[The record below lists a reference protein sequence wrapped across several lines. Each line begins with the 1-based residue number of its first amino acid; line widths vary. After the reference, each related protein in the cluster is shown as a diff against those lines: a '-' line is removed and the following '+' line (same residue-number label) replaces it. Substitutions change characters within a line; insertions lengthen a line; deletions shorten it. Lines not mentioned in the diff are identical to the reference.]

1 MGRLSW
7 LSDSV
12 REFFRKGDILL
23 LTLCLAASGYGL
35 ILIYSATR
43 WSDDNRSVIVQT
55 LAIAM
60 GVMVY
65 AENEGEVFLGRSVT
79 RTTHVSEATMQ
90 KIDAEV
96 RRILEEQYA
105 RACDILK
112 ANRERVELMVQ
123 CLMKWETLDE
133 EQIADIMEGRE
144 VRPPKPGA
152 SAKADDERR
161 EEQMKPVENPTAS
174 ESQAKE
180 SEDKP
185 DQK

>member
-1 MGRLSW
+1 
-7 LSDSV
+7 
-12 REFFRKGDILL
+12 
-23 LTLCLAASGYGL
+23 
-35 ILIYSATR
+35 
-43 WSDDNRSVIVQT
+43 
-55 LAIAM
+55 
-60 GVMVY
+60 
-65 AENEGEVFLGRSVT
+65 
-79 RTTHVSEATMQ
+79 
-90 KIDAEV
+90 
-96 RRILEEQYA
+96 
-105 RACDILK
+105 
-112 ANRERVELMVQ
+112 MVQ

-174 ESQAKE
+174 ESQTKE

>member
-55 LAIAM
+55 AAIAM

-65 AENEGEVFLGRSVT
+65 ILLSSV
-79 RTTHVSEATMQ
+79 
-90 KIDAEV
+90 
-96 RRILEEQYA
+96 
-105 RACDILK
+105 DIELFTEK
-112 ANRERVELMVQ
+112 SWKLLLAFNVIINLMVRTPLGVDNGSGNRSWLHIPGCPVNLQ
-123 CLMKWETLDE
+123 PGEIAKLTFVLLM
-133 EQIADIMEGRE
+133 A
-144 VRPPKPGA
+144 
-152 SAKADDERR
+152 
-161 EEQMKPVENPTAS
+161 
-174 ESQAKE
+174 
-180 SEDKP
+180 
-185 DQK
+185 

>member
-1 MGRLSW
+1 
-7 LSDSV
+7 
-12 REFFRKGDILL
+12 
-23 LTLCLAASGYGL
+23 
-35 ILIYSATR
+35 
-43 WSDDNRSVIVQT
+43 
-55 LAIAM
+55 
-60 GVMVY
+60 MVY

-96 RRILEEQYA
+96 RRLLEEQYA

-133 EQIADIMEGRE
+133 DQIADIMEGRE

-152 SAKADDERR
+152 SAKADAESRAQT
-161 EEQMKPVENPTAS
+161 EVKPVENPT
-174 ESQAKE
+174 SQG
-180 SEDKP
+180 SDSQKP
-185 DQK
+185 DNQSGE

>member
-1 MGRLSW
+1 MVTRYGM
-7 LSDSV
+7 SD
-12 REFFRKGDILL
+12 
-23 LTLCLAASGYGL
+23 
-35 ILIYSATR
+35 
-43 WSDDNRSVIVQT
+43 
-55 LAIAM
+55 AM

-112 ANRERVELMVQ
+112 ANRERVEVMVQ

-152 SAKADDERR
+152 SAKAEQERR
-161 EEQMKPVENPTAS
+161 EKAE
-174 ESQAKE
+174 QAKADAPQASPE
-180 SEDKP
+180 NEPQDSDKME
-185 DQK
+185 